1 MSQNDGVIM
10 TMNPYEQKIIL
21 ERVPSK
27 LEAAEKQVDLGKV
40 LPAKEALAVLIEKYG
55 VKVLWIQ

>member
-21 ERVPSK
+21 ERAPSK

-55 VKVLWIQ
+55 VQVLWIQ

>member
-10 TMNPYEQKIIL
+10 TMTPYEQKIIL